1 MLNKIKAAFKA
12 LFSTK
17 TDQDT
22 LIQHGTTFDSLIE
35 KNREIAANLAKS
47 SNLQTPLT
55 EVFIDPATADV
66 YYAYTDITKL
76 PLQRQ
81 IKWFEHLLL
90 FQFGLSGE
98 YITDYK
104 QRMQAAIQAGNMAAV
119 SQLQQHFETRTA
131 FVLPQ
136 LEDVYIRCAALFVV
150 RHDENPLG
158 YNAHAEQAKLEA
170 AQKSVELRSFFLSV
184 CWELLAANT
193 DLKAKLKGLNLNSE
207 QDFTNY
213 LHKQRNSNRRNA

>member
-1 MLNKIKAAFKA
+1 MLNKIKAAIKA

-17 TDQDT
+17 SPQES
-22 LIQHGTTFDSLIE
+22 LIQHGLTFDTLIE
-35 KNREIAANLAKS
+35 KNRKIAQNLAKRN
-47 SNLQTPLT
+47 NLQTPLT

-81 IKWFEHLLL
+81 VKWFEQLLL

-104 QRMQAAIQAGNMAAV
+104 QRMQAAIQAGNIAAV
-119 SQLQQHFETRTA
+119 AQLQQHFDTRTT
-131 FVLPQ
+131 FVLPE

-150 RHDENPLG
+150 KHDENPLS

-170 AQKSVELRSFFLSV
+170 AQKSVELRAFFLSV

-193 DLKAKLKGLNLNSE
+193 DLKVKLKGLNLNSE

-213 LHKQRNSNRRNA
+213 LHKQRNSNHRNA